1 MSATS
6 HDTWTLEDEKVAK
19 VCLKTAQEHDRYWAW
34 AHSRENYFRPGLD
47 YEDYAPAYCVGH
59 VGHQQYGGDFDDA
72 EKSMLSNWLRLKGDS
87 RLALDEARMAIRAAW
102 DHTATVNA
110 GATIHAGAAEPA
122 PLVRQLEHA
131 LETANAWLGQVEDR
145 LFGARSPARPLARRA
160 QQGGFARH

>member
-1 MSATS
+1 MAATS

-19 VCLKTAQEHDRYWAW
+19 VCLKAAQQHDQYWAW
-34 AHSRENYFRPGLD
+34 AHSRESYFRAGLD

-87 RLALDEARMAIRAAW
+87 RLSLDEARMAIRAAW
-102 DHTATVNA
+102 DHTAAVAQGITVERA
-110 GATIHAGAAEPA
+110 QPA
-122 PLVRQLEHA
+122 PLAQQVARV
-131 LETANAWLGQVEDR
+131 LETANAWLDDVEGR
-145 LFGARSPARPLARRA
+145 LFGTRPHARPLARRA